1 MSTDEANPGDGLAYK
16 IARLVEE
23 KGWNGEDFA
32 RISQLNRH
40 TVRQILQS
48 GGDRPDKAGDARRLR
63 NATVGQCAVAFGLT
77 VNELRSLPLDRLLAR
92 VHGHPPG
99 GEEALQLLA
108 DRATL
113 PEFVTWLERNPDRAA
128 AFRPDEV
135 GEVLDLQAAGGPME
149 RLGVEHFVGLIE
161 RRRELL
167 RRVGVVAGTEYLAF
181 LEQFVGLVFDK
192 VQRSS
197 DQGDR
202 FRG

>member
-1 MSTDEANPGDGLAYK
+1 MSTDEANQGDGLAYK

-48 GGDRPDKAGDARRLR
+48 GGAGGDGRRLR
-63 NATVGQCAVAFGLT
+63 NATVGQCAEAFGLT

-99 GEEALQLLA
+99 SDEARQLLA

-128 AFRPDEV
+128 AFRPEEV
-135 GEVLDLQAAGGPME
+135 GELLELQASGGPME

-167 RRVGVVAGTEYLAF
+167 RRVGVIARTEYLAF

-192 VQRSS
+192 VQRGS
-197 DQGDR
+197 DHGDR
-202 FRG
+202 FRK